1 MDVAVKKLS
10 QVYFKLLQSVSSDS
24 SLNGKKEIRVKPHPS
39 LMDFY
44 IVEVDLPVAMFH
56 QIPPSLQV
64 KTLQWEV
71 FVWANACLRRMASS
85 LKCFP
90 VLFTQGINEQ
100 QTIANTIGDT
110 SLQEIINNENYPL
123 LESYY
128 ELFKTFVTKVTPNF
142 SNLVSKILDQ
152 TPNHHHQ
159 RLGKDS
165 PERLRLEALEKRL
178 DSLDYSIKH
187 PKKKKEINIIN
198 KASKITRALN
208 GGRATSCKSAKDRT
222 AMSITLEQAR
232 ILRSEHQMKEDIIEV
247 ANEMRTRGTRR
258 ENAWKN
264 VGKDRYAFN
273 ALQNLLLPEMYRAPS
288 GTGGADIT

>member
-1 MDVAVKKLS
+1 MLGDMDVAVKRLS
-10 QVYFKLLQSVSSDS
+10 QVYFKLIQSSSSDS
-24 SLNGKKEIRVKPHPS
+24 ALNGKKEIRITSHPT

-44 IVEVDLPVAMFH
+44 VVEVELPAAMFH
-56 QIPPSLQV
+56 QLPASLQNGQ
-64 KTLQWEV
+64 LIEV
-71 FVWANACLRRMASS
+71 
-85 LKCFP
+85 FP

-110 SLQEIINNENYPL
+110 SLQETINNENYPL

-128 ELFKTFVTKVTPNF
+128 EMYKMFI
-142 SNLVSKILDQ
+142 SK
-152 TPNHHHQ
+152 
-159 RLGKDS
+159 RVGK
-165 PERLRLEALEKRL
+165 EGFEKLRGLEKRL
-178 DSLDYSIKH
+178 DSLDYTIKH

-232 ILRSEHQMKEDIIEV
+232 ILRSEHQLKEDIIEV